1 MRNIVLVNYVL
12 IIPTVLVPYI
22 IAVLGFVRSDV
33 PIVIMIPNAAR
44 VKCVV
49 VSIFIIKVTALNLV
63 QIRVNLIAT
72 VHQGSTVVVLVRSEN
87 VLRLALES
95 HVSITIVVQVE
106 SLVVQMANAPSL
118 VLERRAIIPHIVQQ
132 MNIVVIALAV
142 QVNVLLLV
150 LENRVN
156 MIHTAQLMDIV
167 VA

>member
-63 QIRVNLIAT
+63 
-72 VHQGSTVVVLVRSEN
+72 
-87 VLRLALES
+87 
-95 HVSITIVVQVE
+95 
-106 SLVVQMANAPSL
+106 
-118 VLERRAIIPHIVQQ
+118 
-132 MNIVVIALAV
+132 
-142 QVNVLLLV
+142 
-150 LENRVN
+150 
-156 MIHTAQLMDIV
+156 
-167 VA
+167 